1 MKWGE
6 YMATKKK
13 SKSNKSSRMF
23 FFGVVGLA
31 IFCFIG
37 IMLLSNNQKTSDSN
51 ASAATFDYQHQPYLG
66 KKNAPIKMVEFGDYK
81 CPICKNF
88 NDTVFPAIDKDLIK
102 TGKVQYYFMNDPF
115 IYTDSTRAALFA
127 ETVFQELGND
137 AFWKFHDQLY
147 SEQPADSKYEKI
159 DLYSTS
165 FLEKTLS
172 KVVSQTDSEKVAE
185 AFKTKKYQSALDKDT
200 SYVNQL
206 GISGTPTF
214 FVNGQQFNGNSYQ
227 ELFDMVNKASTE
239 N

>member
-1 MKWGE
+1 
-6 YMATKKK
+6 MATKKK
-13 SKSNKSSRMF
+13 SKSKNSSSRMF

-31 IFCFIG
+31 IICFIG
-37 IMLLSNNQKTSDSN
+37 IMLLSNIQKTDVSN
-51 ASAATFDYQHQPYLG
+51 TSAATFDYQHQPYLG
-66 KKNAPIKMVEFGDYK
+66 QKNAPVKMVEFGDYK

-88 NDTVFPAIDKDLIK
+88 NDTVFPAIDKELIQ
-102 TGKVQYYFMNDPF
+102 TGKVQFYFMNDPF

-147 SEQPADSKYEKI
+147 SEQPSDSKYEKI

-172 KVVSQTDSEKVAE
+172 KVVSQTDSEKVAK
-185 AFKTKKYQSALDKDT
+185 AFKIKKYQSTLDKDT

-227 ELFDMVNKASTE
+227 DLIDMVNKAATE